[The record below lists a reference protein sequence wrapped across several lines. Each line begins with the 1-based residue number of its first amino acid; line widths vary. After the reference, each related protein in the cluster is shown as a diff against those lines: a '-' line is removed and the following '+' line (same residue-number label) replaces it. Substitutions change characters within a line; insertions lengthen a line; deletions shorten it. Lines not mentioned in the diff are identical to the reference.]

1 MAYEKNG
8 KRVGRFPYTPDLD
21 ECTPVYEVLPG
32 WKEDISACRSY
43 EALPAAARDYVE
55 FIEKNVGCPIKFVS
69 VGAERDSLIIR

>member
-1 MAYEKNG
+1 M
-8 KRVGRFPYTPDLD
+8 
-21 ECTPVYEVLPG
+21 LPG